1 MSALITFEKTSAGG
15 AERLVHCGTPME
27 LVTPAVR
34 RAVMGYTFG
43 PDEPGPVQLLP
54 VWRCQCGFQ
63 LDAWNPFGEPVQ
75 APL

>member
-1 MSALITFEKTSAGG
+1 
-15 AERLVHCGTPME
+15 ME